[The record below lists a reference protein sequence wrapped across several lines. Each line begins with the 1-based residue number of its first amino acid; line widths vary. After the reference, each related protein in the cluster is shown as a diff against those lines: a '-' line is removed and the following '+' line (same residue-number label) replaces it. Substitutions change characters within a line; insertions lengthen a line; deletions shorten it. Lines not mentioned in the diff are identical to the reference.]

1 MKSRFL
7 AIEFFLCLLFPLS
20 LAAQEITG
28 MVVDDAT
35 KKPLQHVNVSLLR
48 AADTTI
54 VTGAVTDSKGRFL
67 VSNVPSGTYR
77 LRFSLMS
84 YARRIFSPVRVEGTG
99 RVDVGTVR
107 LSESPVDLEEVVVK
121 GEKPLFVQGI
131 DRKVYNV
138 EQDIT
143 AATGSASD
151 LLRNVPSV
159 EVDIDGNVTLRG
171 SGDVSI
177 LVNGK
182 ASPMMKRNSAEVL
195 QQMPANAIERIEVIT
210 NPSARYRPEGTGGVI
225 DIIMK
230 KGMDPGFN
238 GSATANAGKAG
249 RYGGNLRLNYR
260 PDGTNIFGNY
270 SVRSDRRDRSNSDVR
285 IQGIGTPDSS
295 TYTEEGSSSASP
307 LSHMASLGV
316 EREFGRTTTSLSG
329 NYFNDRMTRND
340 LTHSSV
346 TSGGSTSLS
355 DRATIEESAEEEGG
369 LNAMVEHKFPQEDH
383 ELKFEVQSSRQSETE
398 LNDVQTTFPVV
409 GSPAEM
415 EKVSNTNIER
425 STEVTLDYALPL
437 GEEMKLEAG
446 YLAEILGFDF
456 DSYAE
461 SFDYGPGVRTLMI

>member
-1 MKSRFL
+1 MRSRFL

-35 KKPLQHVNVSLLR
+35 KQPLQHVNVSLLR
-48 AADTTI
+48 AADPTI
-54 VTGAVTDSKGRFL
+54 VTGAVTDSNGRFH

-84 YARRIFSPVRVEGTG
+84 YSRKNLSPVRVGETG

-107 LSESPVDLEEVVVK
+107 LVESAVDLEEVVVK
-121 GEKPLFVQGI
+121 GEKALFVQGI

-182 ASPMMKRNSAEVL
+182 ASPMMKRNSAELL

-238 GSATANAGKAG
+238 GSSTANAGKAG

-270 SVRSDRRDRSNSDVR
+270 SHRSDRRDRSNSDLR
-285 IQGIGTPDSS
+285 IQRTGTPESS
-295 TYTEEGSSSASP
+295 TYAEEG
-307 LSHMASLGV
+307 
-316 EREFGRTTTSLSG
+316 
-329 NYFNDRMTRND
+329 N
-340 LTHSSV
+340 
-346 TSGGSTSLS
+346 ST
-355 DRATIEESAEEEGG
+355 IG
-369 LNAMVEHKFPQEDH
+369 
-383 ELKFEVQSSRQSETE
+383 
-398 LNDVQTTFPVV
+398 
-409 GSPAEM
+409 
-415 EKVSNTNIER
+415 
-425 STEVTLDYALPL
+425 
-437 GEEMKLEAG
+437 
-446 YLAEILGFDF
+446 
-456 DSYAE
+456 
-461 SFDYGPGVRTLMI
+461 